1 MKTVKRHFFK
11 ISSGKYCQIVYSNP
25 IYYFYT
31 SLSCSMRGKKGRI
44 LIVVTTFIYWG
55 LDFSGTSFVLLNI
68 LCCACKICSPC
79 NQGYF
84 CLLVFLVPK
93 NRNEECLRL
102 KRKKKMS
109 SCQQL
114 LLLIYHRC
122 QIIYSHNLHF
132 PTLRFFCFLNH

>member
-1 MKTVKRHFFK
+1 MKTVKRRFFK

-102 KRKKKMS
+102 KRKKKCLPVS
-109 SCQQL
+109 SSFCWYITDAKLYIHIICIFPL
-114 LLLIYHRC
+114 LG
-122 QIIYSHNLHF
+122 
-132 PTLRFFCFLNH
+132 FFVF